1 MQRVG
6 YAEYNTQGDAMSKGQ
21 RIAVFTVAMLVL
33 FGGYL
38 VYRAEIM
45 ELSTPG
51 IVLVSA
57 LIMMAF
63 TILFSEHYFT
73 RPTDVVASTVSVLLL
88 LSPLHAQMR
97 ELGAWYWVLWGYSAL
112 LLLTSLVSLLL
123 LTPIE
128 SESSPKNKAAR
139 LLKSIAVKFGGG
151 KLLWF
156 IVFCSSLFFYV
167 DSQSTLFLVAF
178 AFAAA
183 MMLLNPKKA
192 LPSLSRHMRQ
202 RPAEVARIFGV
213 QAGPTYIAKL
223 MPGVS
228 PVRRFDVVGFR
239 PNTEA
244 DNEWR
249 VGLVIGTHNLN
260 EEVWLKIV
268 VHDGLVN
275 PDKFRDSQ
283 HRERIGSVYKIHLPV
298 VCRNI
303 ERFVGV
309 VCERTTIER
318 LRFEYCHHVP
328 VQEGD
333 LLEVRIAG
341 SIVLYQI
348 VEGITGAEP
357 LEARD
362 EAGLITG
369 EAVQLGVWCSE
380 SRCFNRFGWVPEMG
394 APVSLAASLD
404 DVEPSASEFQI
415 GSIPNTKFPVFIDRT
430 TAVTHHLAVL
440 GVTGSGK
447 SVFSR
452 NLIRQIAADGT
463 KVICVDFTNEY
474 GSRLSDLIN
483 SPLISG
489 ESSSEMFRSVDAIG
503 EELEKFPNQRNK
515 VAISEAETCIR
526 QNFGEALASFI
537 QSDEKATLFELPD
550 VTNSAG
556 ILEYTRWFF
565 RSLFEM
571 AKNGDFEGRRVCVVL
586 EEAHTIV
593 PEWNFL
599 GIEDKRSSSVVNSI
613 AQIALQ
619 GRKYGVGF
627 IVIAQRTANVS
638 KTVLTQCNSVVAFQQ
653 FDKTSADF
661 LGNYMGQDFV
671 ASLTRLKPRHAVAV
685 GKAFSSGTPVIFEV
699 PEIEEPE

>member
-1 MQRVG
+1 
-6 YAEYNTQGDAMSKGQ
+6 MSKGQ
-21 RIAVFTVAMLVL
+21 RIAVFTVAMLAL

-38 VYRAEIM
+38 VYRAEIA

-51 IVLVSA
+51 VVLLSA

-63 TILFSEHYFT
+63 TTLFSEHYFT
-73 RPTDVVASTVSVLLL
+73 RPTDVVASTVSILLL
-88 LSPLHAQMR
+88 MSPLHAQMR
-97 ELGAWYWVLWGYSAL
+97 GLGAWYWVLWGYSAL
-112 LLLTSLVSLLL
+112 LLLISLVSLLL

-128 SESSPKNKAAR
+128 SESSPKNKAAG

-178 AFAAA
+178 GFAAA

-192 LPSLSRHMRQ
+192 LPWLSRHLKQ

-223 MPGVS
+223 MPGVG

-239 PNTEA
+239 PNTQA

-249 VGLVIGTHNLN
+249 TGLVIGAHSLN

-268 VHDGLVN
+268 AHDGLVSC
-275 PDKFRDSQ
+275 PDKLRDN
-283 HRERIGSVYKIHLPV
+283 ERSAGVGSVYKINLPV
-298 VCRNI
+298 VSENF

-309 VCERTTIER
+309 VCERSTIER

-341 SIVLYQI
+341 STVLYQI

-362 EAGLITG
+362 EAGVITG

-394 APVSLAASLD
+394 APVSLAGALG
-404 DVEPSASEFQI
+404 DVKPSTSEFQI
-415 GSIPNTKFPVFIDRT
+415 GSIPNTNFPVFIDRT

-452 NLIRQIAADGT
+452 NLIRQIAEDGT

-503 EELEKFPNQRNK
+503 EELEKFPNQRDK
-515 VAISEAETCIR
+515 GAISKAETCIR
-526 QNFGEALASFI
+526 DNFGEALRSFLRG
-537 QSDEKATLFELPD
+537 DEKATLFELPD

-565 RSLFEM
+565 RSLFDM
-571 AKNGDFEGRRVCVVL
+571 AKSGDFEGRRVCVVL

-599 GIEDKRSSSVVNSI
+599 GIDDKRSSSVVNSI

-685 GKAFSSGTPVIFEV
+685 GKAFSSGTPVIFAV

>member
-1 MQRVG
+1 M
-6 YAEYNTQGDAMSKGQ
+6 NKGQ
-21 RIAVFTVAMLVL
+21 RIAVFIVAMLAL

-38 VYRAEIM
+38 VYRADIA

-51 IVLVSA
+51 LVLLSA

-63 TILFSEHYFT
+63 TTLFSEHYFT

-88 LSPLHAQMR
+88 LTPLHAQMQ
-97 ELGAWYWVLWGYSAL
+97 ELGAWYWILWGYSAL
-112 LLLTSLVSLLL
+112 LLLISLVSLLL
-123 LTPIE
+123 LTPTE
-128 SESSPKNKAAR
+128 SESSPKNKAAG

-156 IVFCSSLFFYV
+156 VVFCSSLFFYV
-167 DSQSTLFLVAF
+167 DSQSNLFLVAF
-178 AFAAA
+178 GFAAA

-192 LPSLSRHMRQ
+192 LPWISSNLRQ

-223 MPGVS
+223 MPGVG
-228 PVRRFDVVGFR
+228 PVKQFDVVGFR
-239 PNTEA
+239 PSTEA
-244 DNEWR
+244 DNDWR
-249 VGLVIGTHNLN
+249 AGLVIGAHNLN
-260 EEVWLKIV
+260 KEVWLKIV
-268 VHDGLVN
+268 AHEGLVSA
-275 PDKFRDSQ
+275 PKKLRHSG
-283 HRERIGSVYKIHLPV
+283 RRAGVGSVYKINHPAMKGSF
-298 VCRNI
+298 
-303 ERFVGV
+303 ERFVGLA
-309 VCERTTIER
+309 CERSTIER

-333 LLEVRIAG
+333 LLEVQVSG
-341 SIVLYQI
+341 NTVLYQI

-362 EAGLITG
+362 EVGIITG

-380 SRCFNRFGWVPEMG
+380 NRCFNTFGWVPEMG
-394 APVSLAASLD
+394 APVFLAGAID
-404 DVEPSASEFQI
+404 HVAPSASEFKI
-415 GSIPNTKFPVFIDRT
+415 GSIPNTNFPVFIDRT

-452 NLIRQIAADGT
+452 NLIRQIADDGT

-474 GSRLSDLIN
+474 GSRLSDLIRG
-483 SPLISG
+483 PLMSG
-489 ESSSEMFRSVDAIG
+489 ENSKEMLDSVDAIG
-503 EELEKFPNQRNK
+503 EELEKFPSQRNK
-515 VAISEAETCIR
+515 GAISEAETRIR
-526 QNFGEALASFI
+526 EYFDRALQSFMR
-537 QSDEKATLFELPD
+537 SDEKATLFELPD
-550 VTNSAG
+550 VTNSTG

-565 RSLFEM
+565 RSLFDM

-599 GIEDKRSSSVVNSI
+599 GVDDKRSSSVVNSI

-685 GKAFSSGTPVIFEV
+685 GKAFSSGTPVIFAV
-699 PEIEEPE
+699 PEIEEPEQ